1 MSGSEEL
8 SDENSY
14 ESCDTKSD
22 ILEEL
27 VDKFKYLKP
36 YQVGPEKEVI
46 TGTDKSE
53 EDWVMMGAKI

>member
-36 YQVGPEKEVI
+36 YQFGPEKEVI

-53 EDWVMMGAKI
+53 ED